1 MSGGL
6 RFAPAPPNVS
16 CVPASGNLYP
26 SGPSPYTCPG
36 VDKPPD
42 ITYTYKKG
50 IKNYSCKKRMTMRRT
65 QSATCFWES
74 VAFSRIS
81 ARFLYLVI
89 SRMSASSA
97 KM

>member
-42 ITYTYKKG
+42 TPYPSYG
-50 IKNYSCKKRMTMRRT
+50 MTT
-65 QSATCFWES
+65 
-74 VAFSRIS
+74 
-81 ARFLYLVI
+81 RFKMPVRAALLDPLPLLVL
-89 SRMSASSA
+89 
-97 KM
+97 

>member
-42 ITYTYKKG
+42 TPYPYKEQKP
-50 IKNYSCKKRMTMRRT
+50 
-65 QSATCFWES
+65 
-74 VAFSRIS
+74 
-81 ARFLYLVI
+81 
-89 SRMSASSA
+89 
-97 KM
+97 

>member
-42 ITYTYKKG
+42 TPYPYKEQKPQYEKPG
-50 IKNYSCKKRMTMRRT
+50 SI
-65 QSATCFWES
+65 ES
-74 VAFSRIS
+74 GFFVG
-81 ARFLYLVI
+81 
-89 SRMSASSA
+89 
-97 KM
+97 

>member
-42 ITYTYKKG
+42 ITHTYKKKD
-50 IKNYSCKKRMTMRRT
+50 IKLFM
-65 QSATCFWES
+65 
-74 VAFSRIS
+74 
-81 ARFLYLVI
+81 
-89 SRMSASSA
+89 
-97 KM
+97 

>member
-16 CVPASGNLYP
+16 CVICCANNLYP

-42 ITYTYKKG
+42 IPDSYNKG
-50 IKNYSCKKRMTMRRT
+50 KTEKSRLVK
-65 QSATCFWES
+65 ES
-74 VAFSRIS
+74 GFS
-81 ARFLYLVI
+81 
-89 SRMSASSA
+89 
-97 KM
+97 